1 MNYRTIAVEFPASRN
16 DVFSYLSKISN
27 LPNWAT
33 EFCKEL
39 KTVEGKT
46 KVVTCDPSVGELFF
60 KIESDPKTGVIDML
74 AGPTEDHLMIYP
86 ARIIDAEHGGSVF
99 LFTMFQANGMSDEK
113 FEQQHESFLI
123 EAENLKRIFGS

>member
-1 MNYRTIAVEFPASRN
+1 MNYRTIAVKLRASKN
-16 DVFSYLSKISN
+16 DVFSYLSKTSN

-39 KTVEGKT
+39 KTVKGKT
-46 KVVTCDPSVGELFF
+46 KVVTCDPSIGELFF

-74 AGPTEDHLMIYP
+74 VGPTEDHLLLYP
-86 ARIIDAEHGGSVF
+86 TRIIDAEQGGSVF

-123 EAENLKRIFGS
+123 EAENLNGIFGS